1 MKIDPAYTQSP
12 SHLSSRINTDKT
24 EIIEDHP
31 TSLPRA
37 TESDLLAPFLN
48 RDFYQRLQAQGIND
62 AKKILNFLNQYDVMN
77 DGNQTVK
84 ENRQRSI
91 LMYAHQQ
98 SVLDNT
104 ENKEAINQSLISFLS
119 YQGFYHQVTL
129 DLLGMTDNQEE
140 YSDFFKPDSA
150 SFLF

>member
-1 MKIDPAYTQSP
+1 
-12 SHLSSRINTDKT
+12 
-24 EIIEDHP
+24 
-31 TSLPRA
+31 
-37 TESDLLAPFLN
+37 
-48 RDFYQRLQAQGIND
+48 QRLQTQGIND

-98 SVLDNT
+98 SVLDNK